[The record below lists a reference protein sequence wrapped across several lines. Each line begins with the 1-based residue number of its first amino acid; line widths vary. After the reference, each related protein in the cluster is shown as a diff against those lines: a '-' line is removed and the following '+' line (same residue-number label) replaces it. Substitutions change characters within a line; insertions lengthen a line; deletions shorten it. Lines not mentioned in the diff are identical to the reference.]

1 VIFYDYYAD
10 VPPEVVDAFVGECEL
25 GRLVTASAEGV
36 PHIGLYPFVYERP
49 AIALHA
55 NQADELLADL
65 AVNPRCL
72 FEVDDV
78 LGVIPSHWIHPED
91 AVMAT
96 AYHRTVVF
104 ECTATLSADPDALA
118 AQQMRLLARYQ
129 PEGGFRPVA
138 LEHPHYRGAIATIRA
153 IRLDIHATRVK
164 FKLAQNRTPQV
175 RTNIIAQ
182 LRKRGRP
189 NDGRAAD
196 LLGWTIE
203 HEAGK
208 PPRVSSAPQTRRDP

>member
-10 VPPEVVDAFVGECEL
+10 VPPEIVDAFVGECEL
-25 GRLVTASAEGV
+25 GRLVTASADGL

-49 AIALHA
+49 TIALHA
-55 NQADELLADL
+55 NKSDELLADL
-65 AVNPRCL
+65 ASNPRCV

-104 ECTATLSADPDALA
+104 ECSATVSADPEALA

-129 PEGGFRPVA
+129 PEGGFRPVTP
-138 LEHPHYRGAIATIRA
+138 EHPHYRGAIATIRA
-153 IRLDIHATRVK
+153 IRLVIQNTRVK

-175 RTNIIAQ
+175 RANIIRE
-182 LRKRGRP
+182 LRQRGRR
-189 NDGRAAD
+189 NDARAAE
-196 LLGWTIE
+196 LLAWTID
-203 HEAGK
+203 HEAKK
-208 PPRVSSAPQTRRDP
+208 PPVAN